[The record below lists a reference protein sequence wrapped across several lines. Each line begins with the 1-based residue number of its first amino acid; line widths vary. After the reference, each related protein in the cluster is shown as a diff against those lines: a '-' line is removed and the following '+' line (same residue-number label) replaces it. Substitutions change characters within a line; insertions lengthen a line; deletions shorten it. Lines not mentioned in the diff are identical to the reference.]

1 MTAECADVKNTV
13 RRCGMAERIVTGFHA
28 IEERI
33 RSASRGGGRL
43 CILWSKAGP
52 RVKKI
57 IALAKQE
64 GIPCEQADDAAL
76 DSLAARLS
84 ETARDH
90 RGIVLCISGESENDN
105 IVDFDEW
112 LASLPFD
119 SEIESEQSVGLQNV
133 FLQKDV
139 PQPVCRTGAA
149 RNDFVKNGAL
159 QNGVRQNT
167 YSTVIV
173 LDSVTDPHNVGA
185 VIRSCDQFGASLV
198 ILPQARSANDIAHN
212 EVIARASAGAA
223 AWVPV
228 CVVSNAVRTVQRLKD
243 AGFWVYGAD
252 AGGETLASVDFARRT
267 VIVMGSEGKGIS
279 PLLSKQCDSIVSVPT
294 CGKIDSLNVSV
305 AAGILLYE
313 RYRRFTK
320 Q

>member
-1 MTAECADVKNTV
+1 
-13 RRCGMAERIVTGFHA
+13 MAERIVTGFHA

-33 RSASRGGGRL
+33 RSDSRGSGRMR
-43 CILWSKAGP
+43 IFWSKAGP
-52 RVKKI
+52 RAKKI
-57 IALAKQE
+57 IALAKQG

-90 RGIVLCISGESENDN
+90 RGIVLCISGESEDAHN

-112 LASLPFD
+112 LLSLPPDAAFLPSD
-119 SEIESEQSVGLQNV
+119 YDVSSEQS
-133 FLQKDV
+133 
-139 PQPVCRTGAA
+139 
-149 RNDFVKNGAL
+149 GAL
-159 QNGVRQNT
+159 KNKVGENAYT
-167 YSTVIV
+167 TVLV

-185 VIRSCDQFGASLV
+185 IIRSCDQFGTSLV
-198 ILPQARSANDIAHN
+198 ILPQARSANDITHN
-212 EVIARASAGAA
+212 EVIARSSAGAA

-228 CVVSNAVRTVQRLKD
+228 SIVPNAVRAVQRLKD

-252 AGGETLASVDFARRT
+252 AGGESIDSVDFARRA

-279 PLLSKQCDSIVSVPT
+279 PLLVKQCDAIVSIPT

-305 AAGILLYE
+305 AAGVLLYE
-313 RYRRFTK
+313 RYRRFTR
-320 Q
+320 